1 MLAPCNYLH
10 RANDCTAHMIA
21 QDVLYHRRSVEYAQ
35 NDGYEKIFTEWQ
47 TSLVCRGIDRIA
59 PVLLFARD
67 TAV

>member
-1 MLAPCNYLH
+1 
-10 RANDCTAHMIA
+10 MIA

-47 TSLVCRGIDRIA
+47 TSLVCRSIDRIA

>member
-1 MLAPCNYLH
+1 
-10 RANDCTAHMIA
+10 MIA

-35 NDGYEKIFTEWQ
+35 IDGYEKIFTEWQ
-47 TSLVCRGIDRIA
+47 TSLVCRSIDRIA